1 MPRYLYI
8 LFIICTLSLSE
19 CRNNSNEHTIPKVG
33 VNIDIDVNLPQYNSL
48 NFIGGWVYLKG
59 GYNGIIVHRS
69 TVDVLAAYERQAPYL
84 VEDACRV
91 DVDSN
96 GVTCTDP
103 CSGSQWLLFDGQLV
117 KGPAPYP
124 LKQYRSEFD
133 GVRLSI
139 RN

>member
-1 MPRYLYI
+1 MPRYLI
-8 LFIICTLSLSE
+8 IPIIICTLSLSE
-19 CRNNSNEHTIPKVG
+19 CRNNSNEHTIPDVR
-33 VNIDIDVNLPQYNSL
+33 VNIDIDVNLPQYNNL

-84 VEDACRV
+84 VEEGCRI

-96 GVTCTDP
+96 GVTCRDH
-103 CSGSQWLLFDGQLV
+103 CSGSEWLLFDGQLV

-124 LKQYRSEFD
+124 LKQYRSSFD